1 MTDLTVLNNAL
12 ENAQVVRRGPFGGV
26 KVVLT
31 IGEDKTIK
39 VTRNAL
45 TKLTIQLAQKQGAL
59 DCQAELAQ
67 VVSGLKKI
75 DFSVANLLLGK
86 YQKRHDRFF
95 GSNADKR
102 EALLRGVCA
111 DAALEYTNIRA
122 FPREEDESTEAS
134 SQPQTSRSQKRKK
147 STSSESV
154 HPSAKKSRT
163 AESSKGK
170 PSSSQEESESSSSFS
185 EHGPKEIQLPNSSSC
200 SFEDEFD
207 PRDIQLPNS
216 SSCSFEDE
224 FDPRDIQL
232 PNSSSCSFSDDE
244 VPSRAPL
251 FGSAE
256 VVGEEIIEG
265 LLAKAKSSQSS
276 SSGSQVYGSRPA
288 VLEGQRLEDLRKL
301 LEQKLHKDLIDQA
314 DAYLFVASQVFVG
327 EAAIKNGMANLQTI
341 KNGTLAMP
349 LGKSPREFFTGMAER
364 APESKPGIFSRL
376 FGSIDLNFSTEL

>member
-1 MTDLTVLNNAL
+1 MNRILRKEMTDLTVLNNAL

-26 KVVLT
+26 KVILT

-86 YQKRHDRFF
+86 YQKRHDLFF

-111 DAALEYTNIRA
+111 DAALEYTNIHA

-134 SQPQTSRSQKRKK
+134 SQPQASRSQKRKK

-154 HPSAKKSRT
+154 HPSAKKSKT

-170 PSSSQEESESSSSFS
+170 PSSSQEESESSSSSS
-185 EHGPKEIQLPNSSSC
+185 EHGPKGIQLPNSSSC
-200 SFEDEFD
+200 SFEDEID
-207 PRDIQLPNS
+207 PK
-216 SSCSFEDE
+216 
-224 FDPRDIQL
+224 DIQL

-256 VVGEEIIEG
+256 VVGEDIIEE
-265 LLAKAKSSQSS
+265 LPAKAKSSQSS

-314 DAYLFVASQVFVG
+314 DAYLIVASQVFVG
-327 EAAIKNGMANLQTI
+327 EAAINGMANLQAM

-349 LGKSPREFFTGMAER
+349 LGKSPREFFTGLAER
-364 APESKPGIFSRL
+364 APEASKPGFFNRL
-376 FGSIDLNFSTEL
+376 FSSIDLNFSTEL